1 VGISEEYTYGVM
13 VSQHSPLTFLDRM
26 MKASHLRPLKRVAD
40 GPDHH
45 LSKIKNHYKEEA
57 LKGSKD
63 SQSLAKGSLLQSL
76 RSDAPITDHE
86 AEGIAA
92 ERLEEERVI
101 ANVIGLAVV
110 ISVHFSTGDRK
121 LNEAPQCG

>member
-1 VGISEEYTYGVM
+1 
-13 VSQHSPLTFLDRM
+13 M

-40 GPDHH
+40 EHGH
-45 LSKIKNHYKEEA
+45 LSEIKRRYKEAMTEN
-57 LKGSKD
+57 KD
-63 SQSLAKGSLLQSL
+63 SQSLAKGSLFQSL
-76 RSDAPITDHE
+76 RSYAQITDHE
-86 AEGIAA
+86 ADGIAA

-121 LNEAPQCG
+121 HNEAPLCG